1 MVHNRP
7 RQNQNEK
14 GEHKMEILKTNVT
27 DPYKLYVLTNGND
40 SEKLSTLETGTEFKV
55 IDFCHFEQVMRNT
68 GEVKEMLTFVIEEK
82 NSNGA
87 LSQYTTNSQTFIE
100 TFLDIIDLFERNE
113 NPISDMSMKIERGT
127 SNKGRTFMLCRLV
140 VY

>member
-1 MVHNRP
+1 
-7 RQNQNEK
+7 
-14 GEHKMEILKTNVT
+14 MEILKTNVT

-40 SEKLSTLETGTEFKV
+40 SEKLSALETGTEFKV
-55 IDFCHFEQVMRNT
+55 IDYCHFKQVMRNT

-82 NSNGA
+82 NSNGIT
-87 LSQYTTNSQTFIE
+87 SQYTTNSQTFIE

-113 NPISDMSMKIERGT
+113 KPISDMSMKIERGT